1 MSSFVTG
8 SDAPADGHER
18 RRIMAGQ
25 LKKRADPQVRPYSLR
40 APSPYFEIIFRLSAE
55 IIILP
60 S

>member
-1 MSSFVTG
+1 MPRRTVTNG
-8 SDAPADGHER
+8 GASWR
-18 RRIMAGQ
+18 VNS
-25 LKKRADPQVRPYSLR
+25 KKRADPQVRPYSLR